1 MNLLTPA
8 KPRNRMLPQGA
19 EVGGWWVG
27 VLDNRI
33 LHAYN
38 SNMSNRQGRQTPSQ
52 PKTLHMIHLRLTT
65 EVKYQINLRARLEN
79 TSTQKW
85 LTNLIMKELAKPLP
99 EPLYGGKP

>member
-1 MNLLTPA
+1 
-8 KPRNRMLPQGA
+8 MLPLGMV
-19 EVGGWWVG
+19 VGDGWVG

-33 LHAYN
+33 TDAYN
-38 SNMSNRQGRQTPSQ
+38 SNMSNSKGKKTPPH
-52 PKTLHMIHLRLTT
+52 PKTLHMIHLRMTT